1 MAERKGLF
9 GRLFGRKSKPEEE
22 APEAETKT
30 GATDAPAPEQGR
42 PDNSGVPS
50 LTGDMPEPADRDEET
65 APKAEESHADPA
77 LTPRTEAEEMED
89 LDAAHST
96 MDPGQE
102 PVVLVERT
110 DDRFADDTAPTAEE
124 KPVEPEP
131 PHIEDTSTAPAA
143 DISEDPH
150 DDISQAMA
158 PEVAAEDALHEAEEM
173 AAEAEAAPLSEP
185 EPDMQPEDI
194 QEAPAKKRGLFG
206 RLRDGLA
213 KTSAKLSGGI
223 GSIFTQ
229 RKLDDETLEELE
241 DLLITADL
249 GLPATT
255 RIITTLSKSKYDQE
269 ITDDEVRSILAE
281 EVASTLKPLE
291 APLEVNPSHRPHVIL
306 MTGVNGAGKTTTIG
320 KLAKKFSDD
329 GHSVLLAAGDTFRA
343 AAIEQLTVWGERVG
357 VPVVAKETGA
367 DAAGLAFDAIKRARD
382 ENIDVVLIDT
392 AGRLQNRKE
401 LMEELGKI
409 VRVIKK
415 LVPEAPHDT
424 VLVLDAT
431 VGQNALS
438 QAESFLQTAAISGLV
453 MTKLDGTARGGVL
466 VALGDKF
473 ALPIHYIG
481 VGEAVEDLQA
491 FDAAEFAQAL
501 TARGE

>member
-9 GRLFGRKSKPEEE
+9 GRLFGRKPKPEDENVEE
-22 APEAETKT
+22 AASEAPAEVTEDGAPAEEPSPEDA
-30 GATDAPAPEQGR
+30 ATDEAVTE
-42 PDNSGVPS
+42 
-50 LTGDMPEPADRDEET
+50 EPATET
-65 APKAEESHADPA
+65 DSAAEDNDTLAGDTEDFA
-77 LTPRTEAEEMED
+77 PRTEDEEMAD
-89 LDAAHST
+89 LDAASST
-96 MDPGQE
+96 VEEGEE
-102 PVVLVERT
+102 PVVMLSSGAAPFDEEEDEDFPET
-110 DDRFADDTAPTAEE
+110 EETEPTEEATALAEEPEPAIEETLPAEEPAAEEDVAEEPVIETPAAEEPAPEPEPEPAPEE
-124 KPVEPEP
+124 KP
-131 PHIEDTSTAPAA
+131 
-143 DISEDPH
+143 
-150 DDISQAMA
+150 
-158 PEVAAEDALHEAEEM
+158 
-173 AAEAEAAPLSEP
+173 
-185 EPDMQPEDI
+185 
-194 QEAPAKKRGLFG
+194 KRKGLFG
-206 RLRDGLA
+206 RLREGLA
-213 KTSAKLSGGI
+213 KTSSKLTGGI
-223 GSIFTQ
+223 GSIFTR
-229 RKLDDETLEELE
+229 RKIDDETLEELE

-255 RIITTLSKSKYDQE
+255 RIISTLSKTKYDQE
-269 ITDDEVRSILAE
+269 ITDEEVRAILAAE
-281 EVASTLKPLE
+281 ISATLKPLE
-291 APLEVNPSHRPHVIL
+291 TPLEINPANSPHVIL

-320 KLAKKFSDD
+320 KLAKKFTDE
-329 GHSVLLAAGDTFRA
+329 GHKVLLAAGDTFRA

-367 DAAGLAFDAIKRARD
+367 DAAGLAFDAIKKAQD

-415 LVPEAPHDT
+415 LVPDAPHDT

-438 QAESFLQTAAISGLV
+438 QADSFIQTAAVSGIV

-481 VGEAVEDLQA
+481 VGESVEDLQV
-491 FDAAEFAQAL
+491 FDADEFARAL
-501 TARGE
+501 TAPGE